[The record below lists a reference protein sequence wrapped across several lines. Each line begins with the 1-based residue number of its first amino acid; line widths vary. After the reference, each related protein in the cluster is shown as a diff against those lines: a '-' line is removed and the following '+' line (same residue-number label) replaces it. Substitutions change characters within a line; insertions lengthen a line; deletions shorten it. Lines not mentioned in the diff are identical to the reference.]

1 MKEMKIPPVHPGE
14 VLVEEFLKP
23 MGISQYQLAK
33 GMKVYPRKINEI
45 VHGKRG
51 ITADIALR
59 LSRYLGT
66 TAELWLNLQTLYDL
80 ETTRDA
86 IEDQVVSEI
95 TPLARDTLNIAVT

>member
-1 MKEMKIPPVHPGE
+1 MKEMKIPPIHPGE
-14 VLVEEFLKP
+14 VLLEDFLKP

-45 VHGKRG
+45 VHGKRS
-51 ITADIALR
+51 ITADTALR

-86 IEDQVVSEI
+86 IEEQVIREV
-95 TPLARDTLNIAVT
+95 TPLARDTLNIAA

>member
-14 VLVEEFLKP
+14 VLLEDFLKP

-45 VHGKRG
+45 VHGKRS
-51 ITADIALR
+51 ITADTALR

-80 ETTRDA
+80 EKTRDA
-86 IEDQVVSEI
+86 IEEQVVREI
-95 TPLARDTLNIAVT
+95 TPLARDTHDIAVA

>member
-14 VLVEEFLKP
+14 VLLEEFLKP

-33 GMKVYPRKINEI
+33 EMKVYPRKINEI

-51 ITADIALR
+51 ITADTALR

-86 IEDQVVSEI
+86 IEDQVVREI
-95 TPLARDTLNIAVT
+95 TPLARDTLNTAVA

>member
-1 MKEMKIPPVHPGE
+1 MKEMKIPPIHPGE
-14 VLVEEFLKP
+14 VLMEDFLKP

-45 VHGKRG
+45 VHGKRS
-51 ITADIALR
+51 ITADTALR

-86 IEDQVVSEI
+86 IEEQVIREV
-95 TPLARDTLNIAVT
+95 TPLARDTLNIASA

>member
-14 VLVEEFLKP
+14 VLLEDFLKP

-45 VHGKRG
+45 VHGKRS
-51 ITADIALR
+51 ITADTALR

-80 ETTRDA
+80 ETTRDV
-86 IEDQVVSEI
+86 IEEQVIREI
-95 TPLARDTLNIAVT
+95 TPLARETLNVGVA

>member
-14 VLVEEFLKP
+14 VLSEEFLKP

-33 GMKVYPRKINEI
+33 GMRVYPRKINEI

-51 ITADIALR
+51 ITADTALR

-66 TAELWLNLQTLYDL
+66 TAEMWLNLQTLYDL

-86 IEDQVVSEI
+86 IEDQVTREI
-95 TPLARDTLNIAVT
+95 TPLARETLNIAVA